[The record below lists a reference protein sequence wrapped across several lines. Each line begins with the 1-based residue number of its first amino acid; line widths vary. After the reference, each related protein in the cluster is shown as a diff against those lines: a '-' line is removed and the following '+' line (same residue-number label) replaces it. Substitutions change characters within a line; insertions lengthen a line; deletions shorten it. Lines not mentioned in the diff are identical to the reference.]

1 MTIQFDLPAQDAAA
15 KPAFHTAK
23 GCAAWIEALSLTN
36 PVTAQTQIRAQ
47 LDCLARAGLKPV
59 ALFEILEALRAT
71 FGFAQIE
78 MAKKYVHRALPLADL
93 ELTARNNSLAAWE
106 AYRTGY
112 LTGVQSLLNGER
124 DLKSSAATVC
134 HRALDAH
141 VRMMID
147 QARTNVEA
155 PPADWALL
163 HKMYRAAETLAV
175 QAEHVKDP
183 LSREAPVTHCM
194 AAYGQPVLVTLGSY
208 NEWNARQSQQ
218 ILRWLE
224 RWSTKLTVSATP
236 PAAPVKPAV
245 LTDLDSNRGG
255 FRQQDGAAAPAHTP
269 GPGARYIDI
278 GELSLS
284 IKNRVILL
292 RKGESPAN
300 LGLGEDCTM
309 PACEQQL
316 IHLYQH
322 WCDGRVDR
330 TQMRR
335 PASGNVLVAVG
346 LEVMHYYVSGKPFK
360 QPGAG
365 PEQLTSKQRA
375 EIATF
380 GRIATRDEEDHSRI
394 QGYAMEQW
402 QLRDESMAGLRM
414 VRAKGVRG
422 QRIAPG
428 TLLAARAD
436 GAKAFMLGT
445 VRWVQWLTD
454 DAIMAGLRAIPGAP
468 APVALRQAGLNA
480 AKEPFVQGFL
490 APAVEQLKTPAS
502 VLMPAGW
509 FKPGK
514 VLEVQGDTAY
524 RITLVELLERG
535 PEVERCTY
543 GGAA

>member
-1 MTIQFDLPAQDAAA
+1 MTIQFDLPAADAAA
-15 KPAFHTAK
+15 NPAFHTTRE
-23 GCAAWIEALSLTN
+23 CAVWIESLPITN
-36 PVTAQTQIRAQ
+36 PATAQTQMRAQ
-47 LDCLARAGLKPV
+47 LDRLARASLKPAV
-59 ALFEILEALRAT
+59 LFEILETLREP

-78 MAKKYVHRALPLADL
+78 MAKKYVHRALPLAEL
-93 ELTARNNSLAAWE
+93 ELTARNNSLAAWQS
-106 AYRTGY
+106 YRTGY
-112 LTGVQSLLNGER
+112 LIGLQSLLNGER
-124 DLKSSAATVC
+124 DLKSSAALVC
-134 HRALDAH
+134 QRALDAH

-155 PPADWALL
+155 PPADWTLL
-163 HKMYRAAETLAV
+163 HLMYRAAETLGV
-175 QAEHVKDP
+175 EAEKVKDP
-183 LSREAPVTHCM
+183 LAREAPVTTCM

-224 RWSTKLTVSATP
+224 RWSTKLTVSATA

-255 FRQQDGAAAPAHTP
+255 FRPQDGAAAA

-292 RKGESPAN
+292 RKGETPAN
-300 LGLGEDCTM
+300 LGLGDDCTM

-316 IHLYQH
+316 INLYQH

-330 TQMRR
+330 TQARR
-335 PASGNVLVAVG
+335 PASGDVLAAVG
-346 LEVMHYYVSGKPFK
+346 LEVMHYYISGTPFK

-380 GRIATRDEEDHSRI
+380 GRIATREEDDFSQI
-394 QGYAMEQW
+394 QGFAMEQW
-402 QLRDESMAGLRM
+402 QLRDESMAGLRLT
-414 VRAKGVRG
+414 RAKDVRG

-428 TLLAARAD
+428 TLLAVRA
-436 GAKAFMLGT
+436 GETKTWMLGT
-445 VRWVQWLTD
+445 VRWVQWLTGD
-454 DAIMAGLRAIPGAP
+454 SIMAGIRAIPGTP

-480 AKEPFVQGFL
+480 AKEKFSQGFL
-490 APAVEQLKTPAS
+490 APAVAQLKTPDS

-514 VLEVQGDTAY
+514 VIDVEATTAY
-524 RITLVELLERG
+524 RITLIEVLDRG
-535 PEVERCTY
+535 AEFERCTY

>member
-1 MTIQFDLPAQDAAA
+1 MTIQFDLPAPDAAA

-23 GCAAWIEALSLTN
+23 ECAAWIEALPLTN
-36 PVTAQTQIRAQ
+36 QATAQTQIRAQ
-47 LDCLARAGLKPV
+47 LDRLARASVKPAV
-59 ALFEILEALRAT
+59 LFDILEALRET

-78 MAKKYVHRALPLADL
+78 MAKKYVHRPLPLADL
-93 ELTARNNSLAAWE
+93 ELVARNNSLTAWE

-112 LTGVQSLLNGER
+112 LVGVQSLLNGER
-124 DLKSSAATVC
+124 DLKSHAATVC
-134 HRALDAH
+134 QRALDAH

-163 HKMYRAAETLAV
+163 HKMYLAAETLGV
-175 QAEHVKDP
+175 QAEQVKDP

-245 LTDLDSNRGG
+245 LTDLDSTRGG
-255 FRQQDGAAAPAHTP
+255 FRQQDGAAAPGHTI

-330 TQMRR
+330 TQVRR
-335 PASGNVLVAVG
+335 PASGDVLVAVG

-365 PEQLTSKQRA
+365 PEQMTSKQRA

-380 GRIATRDEEDHSRI
+380 GRVATRDEDDHSKI

-402 QLRDESMAGLRM
+402 QLRDESIAGLRM
-414 VRAKGVRG
+414 TRAKGVRG

-428 TLLAARAD
+428 TLLGARAD
-436 GAKAFMLGT
+436 GAKTFMLGT

-454 DAIMAGLRAIPGAP
+454 DAIMVGLRAIPGTP
-468 APVALRQAGLNA
+468 APVALRQGGLNA
-480 AKEPFVQGFL
+480 SKEPFVQGFL
-490 APAVEQLKTPAS
+490 APAVEPLKTPAS

-509 FKPGK
+509 FKAGK

-524 RITLVELLERG
+524 RITLIELLDRG
-535 PEVERCTY
+535 PEFERCSY

>member
-1 MTIQFDLPAQDAAA
+1 MTIQFDLPAADAAA

-23 GCAAWIEALSLTN
+23 ECAAWIESLPLTN
-36 PVTAQTQIRAQ
+36 PATAQTQMRAQ
-47 LDCLARAGLKPV
+47 LDRLARAAIKPAV
-59 ALFEILEALRAT
+59 LFEILETLREP

-93 ELTARNNSLAAWE
+93 ELTARNNSLAAWQS
-106 AYRTGY
+106 YRTGY
-112 LTGVQSLLNGER
+112 LIGVQSLLNGER
-124 DLKSSAATVC
+124 DLKSHAATVC

-163 HKMYRAAETLAV
+163 HLMYRAAETLAV
-175 QAEHVKDP
+175 EAEKVKDP
-183 LSREAPVTHCM
+183 LSREAPVTTCM
-194 AAYGQPVLVTLGSY
+194 ASYGQPVLVTLGSY

-224 RWSTKLTVSATP
+224 RWSTKLTVSATA
-236 PAAPVKPAV
+236 PAAPIKPPV
-245 LTDLDSNRGG
+245 LTDTDSDCGG
-255 FRQQDGAAAPAHTP
+255 FRLHEGAAAPGHTL
-269 GPGARYIDI
+269 GTGARYIDI

-292 RKGESPAN
+292 RKGETPAN
-300 LGLGEDCTM
+300 LGLGDDCTM

-316 IHLYQH
+316 INLYQH

-330 TQMRR
+330 TQVRR
-335 PASGNVLVAVG
+335 PASGSALAAVG
-346 LEVMHYYVSGKPFK
+346 LEVMHYYISGKPFK

-380 GRIATRDEEDHSRI
+380 GRIATRDEEDHSQI

-402 QLRDESMAGLRM
+402 QLRDESMAGMRLT
-414 VRAKGVRG
+414 RAKDVRG

-428 TLLAARAD
+428 TLLAVRAE
-436 GAKAFMLGT
+436 GSKTFMLGT
-445 VRWVQWLTD
+445 VRWVQWLND
-454 DAIMAGLRAIPGAP
+454 DSIMAGIRAIPGTP
-468 APVALRQAGLNA
+468 VPVALRQAGLNA
-480 AKEPFVQGFL
+480 AKEKYSQGFF
-490 APAVEQLKTPAS
+490 APGVEPLKTPDS

-514 VLEVQGDTAY
+514 VLDVDATTPY
-524 RITLVELLERG
+524 RITLIEVLDRG
-535 PEVERCTY
+535 GEFERCTY